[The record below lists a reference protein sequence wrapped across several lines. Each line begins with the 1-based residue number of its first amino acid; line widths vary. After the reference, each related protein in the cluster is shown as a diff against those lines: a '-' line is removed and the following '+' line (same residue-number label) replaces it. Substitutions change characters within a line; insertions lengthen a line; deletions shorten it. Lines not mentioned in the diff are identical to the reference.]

1 MVRLASPDLPH
12 VVAVIIFGCMD
23 HPNNRYEEPSN
34 PYEEISLPFE
44 ETAKA
49 FRDPRQSKTKL
60 ALKCVRVVFWVG
72 VVLVVLFVSL
82 KARDIRQ
89 NIYYA
94 LFNTTLQKKFTFSQ
108 PQPIAPNAW
117 RQQAEER
124 ARIRG
129 AKPKKAQP
137 NSIRTPKKLLK
148 PLETTP
154 RFEYP
159 SGKPRIWNPPNPTP
173 ANRLPFSQ
181 PLNPQPKKPTNI
193 P

>member
-12 VVAVIIFGCMD
+12 VVAVIIFGCMED
-23 HPNNRYEEPSN
+23 PNNPYEEPSN
-34 PYEEISLPFE
+34 PYEEIFFPIE
-44 ETAKA
+44 ETAKP
-49 FRDPRQSKTKL
+49 FRDPRQSKPKL
-60 ALKCVRVVFWVG
+60 ALQCVRVVFWLG
-72 VVLVVLFVSL
+72 VVLCVLFVSL

-94 LFNTTLQKKFTFSQ
+94 LFNTTLQKKYTFSQ

-124 ARIRG
+124 ARIRE

-137 NSIRTPKKLLK
+137 DSIRTPKKLLK
-148 PLETTP
+148 PLETIP

-159 SGKPRIWNPPNPTP
+159 SGKPRIWNAPKPTP

-181 PLNPQPKKPTNI
+181 PLNLQPKDQRNI